1 MKKLIG
7 AGLAAICF
15 IQSTSLY
22 ADADMLKGDIDN
34 DGNINISDATSIL
47 SSYALNAAG
56 LDSGLTDI
64 QKQAADVDS
73 DGKITISDATYVLSY
88 YARNAAGLNVD
99 WESIISGSDA
109 LTTTTTM
116 TTTTIITTVEEITT
130 TEQIKSHHIYITKTG
145 KKYHYDN
152 SCNGGT
158 YYEVTLDEALARG
171 LTPCNKCVKD

>member
-1 MKKLIG
+1 MKKLIC

-15 IQSTSLY
+15 IQSTSIY
-22 ADADMLKGDIDN
+22 ADADILKGDIDN
-34 DGNINISDATSIL
+34 DGSINIADATSIL
-47 SSYALNAAG
+47 SSYALNAVG
-56 LDSGLTDI
+56 LDPGLTDA
-64 QKQAADVDS
+64 QKQAADVDA

-88 YARNAAGLNVD
+88 YARNASGLNVD
-99 WESIISGSDA
+99 WESIIKGSDI
-109 LTTTTTM
+109 TTTTT
-116 TTTTIITTVEEITT
+116 TTANTIATTEETTTVE
-130 TEQIKSHHIYITKTG
+130 QVQPHHIYITKTG